1 MKKKI
6 IAIACLASLALTCFT
21 ACSAGSNNADP
32 VNSFAETSSADKTTE
47 KEESKAEEKET
58 PVSSKEE
65 APVSSREEVSSKQEE
80 PDKLT
85 SSSEKQ
91 SSEKPSTSSKQE
103 ESAPKTT
110 FSTKKVE
117 YSFGVASN
125 GKPHSQSVNNQK
137 SFDGM
142 KDVDALALD
151 TKSSDKRMY
160 LTFDCGYEYQ
170 NLTAD
175 ILDTLKE
182 KNVKASFFCT
192 LSYLEKN
199 PELVQRMINEGHIVG
214 NHSATHPVF
223 PDISHD
229 EMTTEVVKVDQYL
242 HYNFN
247 YTSGYFRYPSGTYSE
262 DSLHHLTSI
271 GKKSI
276 FWSVAYGDWDTANQK
291 GADYAFET
299 VTARYHPG
307 AVILLHAVSQDNAD
321 ALGRMIDDAK
331 AKGYTFKTLDD
342 YQF

>member
-6 IAIACLASLALTCFT
+6 IAIACLASLILTVFT
-21 ACSAGSNNADP
+21 ACSAGSDP
-32 VNSFAETSSADKTTE
+32 TESAGSSVETSSADKEVSEPE
-47 KEESKAEEKET
+47 KEPDSSEK
-58 PVSSKEE
+58 E
-65 APVSSREEVSSKQEE
+65 APVSSHEESSA
-80 PDKLT
+80 
-85 SSSEKQ
+85 
-91 SSEKPSTSSKQE
+91 KQE
-103 ESAPKTT
+103 ESKPTASAEEKEPSSQSEASKPAETAL
-110 FSTKKVE
+110 STKKVE

-125 GKPHSQSVNNQK
+125 EKPHSQSVNNQK
-137 SFDGM
+137 AFDNM
-142 KDVDALALD
+142 KNVDALALD
-151 TKSSDKRMY
+151 TKSADKRMY

-182 KNVKASFFCT
+182 KNVKAAFFCT

-199 PELVQRMINEGHIVG
+199 PELVQRMIDEGHIVG

-223 PDISHD
+223 PDISHE

-247 YTSGYFRYPSGTYSE
+247 YASDYFRYPSGTYSE
-262 DSLHHLTSI
+262 DSLHHVTSI
-271 GKKSI
+271 GKKSV

-321 ALGRMIDDAK
+321 ALGRMIDDAQ

-342 YQF
+342 YPF